1 MLSGMRFFPVWHVE
15 PFALLFQNFRY
26 RAAFHAPLICN
37 ILLPN
42 SRVLLVVKAYFFTL
56 VIEEPLLAGLSDE
69 FLKSISRIFERLP
82 IKLGP
87 YASSLSETS
96 DGRCDAVRGRDSSGT
111 GTKGRTGE

>member
-1 MLSGMRFFPVWHVE
+1 MLSGMRLFPVWHVE

-37 ILLPN
+37 VLLPN
-42 SRVLLVVKAYFFTL
+42 SRVLLVVEAYFFTL
-56 VIEEPLLAGLSDE
+56 MIEEPLLAGLADE
-69 FLKSISRIFERLP
+69 FLKSISCRIFERLP
-82 IKLGP
+82 IKLRP

-96 DGRCDAVRGRDSSGT
+96 DGRCDAVRRRDGT

>member
-37 ILLPN
+37 VFLPN
-42 SRVLLVVKAYFFTL
+42 SRVLLMVKAYFFTL
-56 VIEEPLLAGLSDE
+56 MIEEPLLAGLANE
-69 FLKSISRIFERLP
+69 LLKSISCRILERRS
-82 IKLGP
+82 IKFRP

-96 DGRCDAVRGRDSSGT
+96 DGRRDAVRRRDGT

>member
-1 MLSGMRFFPVWHVE
+1 MRFFPVWHVE

-37 ILLPN
+37 VLLPN

-56 VIEEPLLAGLSDE
+56 VIEEPLLAGLADE
-69 FLKSISRIFERLP
+69 FLKSISCRIFERRP
-82 IKLGP
+82 IKLRP

-96 DGRCDAVRGRDSSGT
+96 DDRRDAVCRRDGT
-111 GTKGRTGE
+111 GTKGRTRE

>member
-37 ILLPN
+37 VLLPN

-56 VIEEPLLAGLSDE
+56 VIEEPLLAGLADE
-69 FLKSISRIFERLP
+69 FLKSISCRIFERRP
-82 IKLGP
+82 IKLRP

-96 DGRCDAVRGRDSSGT
+96 DDRRDAVCRRDGT
-111 GTKGRTGE
+111 GTKGRTRE

>member
-37 ILLPN
+37 VLLPN
-42 SRVLLVVKAYFFTL
+42 SRVLLVVEAYFFTL
-56 VIEEPLLAGLSDE
+56 MIEEPLLAGLADQ
-69 FLKSISRIFERLP
+69 FLKSITCRIFERRP
-82 IKLGP
+82 IKFRP

-96 DGRCDAVRGRDSSGT
+96 DGRCDAVCRRDGT
-111 GTKGRTGE
+111 GTEGRTVE